1 MDDVAQG
8 FPRTGSPRR
17 LSEIL
22 PPISTSIPKPQPAHS
37 ATTGQQFPAQRDAK
51 PIGLPHGATG
61 AGAMQTTAERQPEVA
76 RVFGLPPSATSLARS
91 LGRLISW
98 QDASIY
104 SGDEFAGVSI
114 KNVAVRP
121 GFDLAEVQRHA
132 AAVERLC
139 EPAGT
144 DLATQKLTELRALT
158 AHRAK
163 GDGDMVLTA
172 VAYTQRLAQYPADV
186 VAAACDG
193 WADREQWWPSW
204 AELKAEADKRMRG
217 RLQIRETLRRFR

>member
-1 MDDVAQG
+1 MSDLEQG
-8 FPRTGSPRR
+8 YRQ
-17 LSEIL
+17 
-22 PPISTSIPKPQPAHS
+22 TSS
-37 ATTGQQFPAQRDAK
+37 LR
-51 PIGLPHGATG
+51 PIGELLPKLKASHLREPSQSSAITGEQLPVPAPRSSIGTQRGATG
-61 AGAMQTTAERQPEVA
+61 AGVPQTTAERQPEVA

-132 AAVERLC
+132 VAVERLC

-163 GDGDMVLTA
+163 GDNDMVLTA

>member
-1 MDDVAQG
+1 MSNVAEG
-8 FPRTGSPRR
+8 FLQTGNPRR

-22 PPISTSIPKPQPAHS
+22 PPISTSIPKPPPARS
-37 ATTGQQFPAQRDAK
+37 ATIGQQSLELRGARS
-51 PIGLPHGATG
+51 IGQQHGATG
-61 AGAMQTTAERQPEVA
+61 AVTTPSANHRPEVA
-76 RVFGLPPSATSLARS
+76 RVFDLPASATNLARS

-98 QDASIY
+98 QGVSIY
-104 SGDEFAGVSI
+104 AGEEFAGVAI
-114 KNVAVRP
+114 KDVAVRP
-121 GFDLAEVQRHA
+121 GFDAAEVQRHA

-144 DLATQKLTELRALT
+144 DIATQKLTELRRLT
-158 AHRAK
+158 AHRAQ
-163 GDGDMVLTA
+163 GDNDMVLTA

-204 AELKAEADKRMRG
+204 AELKAECDKRMRG